1 MPQGPAKEYL
11 FIGEAMVTEKNGV
24 KEIKEGACVLD
35 LCAATTYN
43 PLVALTATEEK
54 YLAIWSGDSVEY
66 KPGPS
71 KMYLRPALPWRA
83 RTRPPSH
90 RMSLVRFTSPDGMC
104 PLTGKKVELCD
115 KISLPTAQHFVVEY
129 MGATPTTV
137 CGPAL

>member
-1 MPQGPAKEYL
+1 MWRRRKEFL

-35 LCAATTYN
+35 LCAATTYH

-71 KMYLRPALPWRA
+71 KMYLAPLCPGVPEHVLPHTACLSLGLPA
-83 RTRPPSH
+83 
-90 RMSLVRFTSPDGMC
+90 
-104 PLTGKKVELCD
+104 
-115 KISLPTAQHFVVEY
+115 PTAC
-129 MGATPTTV
+129 AP
-137 CGPAL
+137 